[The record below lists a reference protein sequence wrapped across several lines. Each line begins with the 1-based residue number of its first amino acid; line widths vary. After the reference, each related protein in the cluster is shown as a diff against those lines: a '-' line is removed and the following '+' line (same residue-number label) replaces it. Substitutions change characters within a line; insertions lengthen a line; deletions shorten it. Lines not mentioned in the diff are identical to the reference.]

1 MRHHVLASGA
11 TAAALA
17 AMLPT
22 TLLAQGSPVA
32 AATPTLSDAATA
44 TTPASAQSSLSGAP
58 EDVIVTGTRQQGRT
72 KQNSPAP
79 VDVISAADLQRTG
92 QQNVFD
98 ALNKLLPSLELPAEG
113 FDTAGLVRSARLRG
127 LSPDDTLVLVN
138 GKRRHISANINAD
151 VGPVGGSD
159 PTDLDLIPI
168 SLVDHIE
175 VLRDGAAAQYGS
187 DAVAGVINII
197 LKHTTAG
204 ISAYAQEG
212 AYYPGDGF
220 TDDLGASFALPLLD
234 KGYLDIAGNYRY
246 HDHTNRTGYD
256 SRVAPNTVNPVTN
269 PVIFKEPENPGRII
283 GDPKYNLASVG
294 YNAGYDILPGDAL
307 TVYSFGTYANRAAS
321 AFENWRTPLK
331 IPQVYPNGFVPR
343 EAIYENDYGFT
354 GGIKGT
360 VLGGWHYDL
369 ASTYGEDV
377 INLKNKDSANVDL
390 FSATGFT
397 PKTFHT
403 GAFNNSQWT
412 DNADI
417 NKPFDLGIFAA
428 PLDVAFGGEY
438 RRDTYQLRP
447 GDAASQ
453 FGGGSQAYPGFLN
466 GSASNTHR
474 QSEAGYVD
482 LATDLL
488 PHWQVDVAGR
498 FEHYSDVGDTKTFK
512 VSSRYDFTPHYAI
525 RGTISN
531 GFRAPTLAQENFE
544 AVNVSPST
552 FQGQLP
558 VNSAVAKF
566 LGAVP
571 LQAEQSINYSVGFV
585 AEPIPKLNF
594 AVDLYQIS
602 IHNQIVNSG
611 TFGGNVDTPAGQQLI
626 GLLRAAG
633 FGIDSGLSK
642 VTGQY
647 YTNGI
652 NSRTRGVDLTADYT
666 YAIADNSSLNLSLAI
681 NFNDVELTRQA
692 TLADG
697 TSQFTPDVL
706 SEYTRNAPKNKIV
719 LQGYYT
725 LGQASLLVRET
736 RWGSSLEV
744 FPDNVYFTSNYY
756 PSKIAPTWITDIE
769 LGYKIFYGIKL
780 SIGANNL
787 FNLYPNQSPYITRFV
802 NSTVYNNSSPFGYD
816 GGFYYGRITY
826 TFGGPSRSLPPPL
839 PESVSA
845 PPPAAT
851 PARTYLVF
859 FDWDRADLTTRAR
872 QIVASA
878 AHASTHVQT
887 TRIEVNGY
895 TDLSGTAAYNQR
907 LSIRRAQTVE
917 NELVEDG
924 VARNEIAIRGFGET
938 HPLVQT
944 ATGVR
949 EPQNRRVEIILM

>member
-1 MRHHVLASGA
+1 MNKKIPV
-11 TAAALA
+11 AALA
-17 AMLPT
+17 VLLP
-22 TLLAQGSPVA
+22 
-32 AATPTLSDAATA
+32 AATHAQTAPGTPLST
-44 TTPASAQSSLSGAP
+44 TVTPADVSQLSGSKP

-127 LSPDDTLVLVN
+127 LSPDDTLVLIN

-168 SLVDHIE
+168 SLIDHIE

-197 LKHTTAG
+197 LKHATAG
-204 ISAYAQEG
+204 ASAYAQEG

-220 TDDLGASFALPLLD
+220 TNDLGASFALPLLD
-234 KGYLDIAGNYRY
+234 KGFLDIAANYRY
-246 HDHTNRTGYD
+246 HDHTNRTGWD
-256 SRVAPNTVNPVTN
+256 SRTLPFNVPLPADGSKFHVS
-269 PVIFKEPENPGRII
+269 ENPGRII

-294 YNAGYDILPGDAL
+294 YNAGYDVLPEAL
-307 TVYSFGTYANRAAS
+307 TIYTFGTYANRAAN
-321 AFENWRTPLK
+321 AFENWRTPAK
-331 IPQVYPNGFVPR
+331 IPAVYPGGFVPR
-343 EAIYENDYGFT
+343 EALYENDYGFT
-354 GGIKGT
+354 GGVKGT
-360 VLGGWHYDL
+360 ILGGWHYDL

-390 FSATGFT
+390 FNATGFT

-412 DNADI
+412 DNVDI
-417 NKPFDLGIFAA
+417 NKPFDLGFLAA

-466 GSASNTHR
+466 GSASDTHR

-498 FEHYSDVGDTKTFK
+498 FEHYSDVGNTKTFK
-512 VSSRYDFTPHYAI
+512 VSTRYDFTPEYAV

-558 VNSAVAKF
+558 VNSAVARF

-571 LQAEQSINYSVGFV
+571 LQPEQSINYSVGFV
-585 AEPIPKLNF
+585 ATPIPRLNF
-594 AVDLYQIS
+594 AIDIYQIS

-626 GLLRAAG
+626 GLLKEAG

-652 NSRTRGVDLTADYT
+652 NSRTRGVDATADYT
-666 YAIADNSSLNLSLAI
+666 YLIAPDSTLNLSLAV

-725 LGQASLLVRET
+725 LGKASLMLRET

-744 FPDNVYFTSNYY
+744 FPDNEFFTSAYY

-769 LGYKIFYGIKL
+769 LGYKVFPSIKL
-780 SIGANNL
+780 TVGANNL
-787 FNLYPNQSPYITRFV
+787 FNIYPNQSPYVTRFV
-802 NSTVYNNSSPFGYD
+802 NSTVYNNSSPFGFD
-816 GGFYYGRITY
+816 GGFYYGRIAY
-826 TFGGPSRSLPPPL
+826 TFGGPSNSLTQPL
-839 PESVSA
+839 PEPVA
-845 PPPAAT
+845 TPPTVTT

-859 FDWDRADLTTRAR
+859 FDWDRADLTQRAR
-872 QIVASA
+872 QIVSA
-878 AHASTHVQT
+878 AAQASTHVQT

-907 LSIRRAQTVE
+907 LSVRRAQTVE
-917 NELVEDG
+917 SELVRDG
-924 VARNEIAIRGFGET
+924 VARSEISIHGYGDSS
-938 HPLVQT
+938 PLVPT
-944 ATGVR
+944 AKGVR